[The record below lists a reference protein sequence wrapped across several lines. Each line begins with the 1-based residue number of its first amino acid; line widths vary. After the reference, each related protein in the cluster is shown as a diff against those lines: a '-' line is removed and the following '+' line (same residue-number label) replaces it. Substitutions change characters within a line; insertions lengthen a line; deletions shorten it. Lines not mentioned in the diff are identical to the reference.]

1 MKKIIIFISYIF
13 ITFSIFAQNYYEIP
27 YVGKRSKLTKLST
40 DEENEFIKENSVQR
54 IYNSFFTENDDNILS
69 NFLIHA

>member
-40 DEENEFIKENSVQR
+40 DEENKFIKE
-54 IYNSFFTENDDNILS
+54 IAIKYFISFFFEITSGSFIYIS
-69 NFLIHA
+69 FQY